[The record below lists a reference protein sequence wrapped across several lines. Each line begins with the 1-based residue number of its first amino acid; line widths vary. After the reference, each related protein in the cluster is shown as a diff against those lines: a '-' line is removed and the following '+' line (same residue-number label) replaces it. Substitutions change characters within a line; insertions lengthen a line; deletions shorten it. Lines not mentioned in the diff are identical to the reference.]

1 MHILNYY
8 EFLNEAADNQLYAVG
23 ATGDAVKKIQQKLIE
38 LGLLKAQSP
47 TGYYGPDTE
56 AAIRKFQ
63 GIKGLN
69 ADGIV
74 GQQTMPILIG
84 TKPADLLAGSKPM
97 VSLPADLTAARSDTF
112 SPYDTASQ
120 EKGRQI
126 EIMRKVRPILKKN
139 NIAEKDFETG
149 NWLTKIIKKSMKSI
163 PLHIRAVIYYIAGR
177 TSEMNEDELT
187 PEERSYLY
195 RAAQTHGLTSG
206 FNYEYWKSLGAAN
219 LPTAVTS
226 QGIQKET
233 AKLKQSGQASLSAP
247 NLAGQFMYTI
257 GSVGKGGIQ
266 KAGTTITVKD
276 NYDMNAVEAG
286 AKTEDL
292 LKGVADAVD
301 LWADDKASL
310 YSVIRQSI
318 SLREIFGYTGY
329 PVKFDLTQPG
339 QVA

>member
-8 EFLNEAADNQLYAVG
+8 EFLNEATGDQLYAVG
-23 ATGDAVKKIQQKLIE
+23 ATGEEVKKIQQKLIE
-38 LGLLKAQSP
+38 LGLLKVKSP

-56 AAIRKFQ
+56 AAVKKFQ
-63 GIKGLN
+63 DIKKLK
-69 ADGIV
+69 ADGMV
-74 GQQTMPILIG
+74 GQQTIPILMKA
-84 TKPADLLAGSKPM
+84 KPADLLA
-97 VSLPADLTAARSDTF
+97 SLPNISLPPDLTAARSDTF
-112 SPYDTASQ
+112 SPYDAVSQ

-126 EIMRKVRPILKKN
+126 EIMRKVKPILKKN
-139 NIAEKDFETG
+139 NITEQDFERG

-219 LPTAVTS
+219 LPTAVTD
-226 QGIQKET
+226 QGIQQET
-233 AKLKQSGQASLSAP
+233 AKIKQSGQAGLTSP

-276 NYDMNAVEAG
+276 NYDMNVVEAG

-292 LKGVADAVD
+292 LKGVANAVD

-310 YSVIRQSI
+310 YTIIRQSI
-318 SLREIFGYTGY
+318 SLREVFGYKGY
-329 PVKFDLTQPG
+329 PVKFDLTQPS